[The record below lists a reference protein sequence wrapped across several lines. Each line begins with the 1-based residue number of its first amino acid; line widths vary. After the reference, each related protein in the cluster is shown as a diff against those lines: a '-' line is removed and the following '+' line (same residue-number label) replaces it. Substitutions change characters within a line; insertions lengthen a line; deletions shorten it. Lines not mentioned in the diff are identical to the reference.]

1 MWANGMRIAGGRNT
15 IMQNNLIT
23 DPTSSNGIRV
33 GKFGTAGNPCESAL
47 VSNNLIIRGCGIRN
61 VYGQAGICVGDTA
74 TASIQTNTII
84 DSHAI
89 GIEIQRCNATFNN
102 NIIENPSTQGFLV
115 KSGSIGTGTFVGNT
129 IRHLRLGQVA
139 FRNDAPATFTVSS
152 WGNSWQPTGLE
163 NKNSSKNES
172 NIYLSNNQNRL
183 NIKDVNGSINVQISN
198 ISGQIIFS
206 ALSSGEVDIS
216 KLIPGIYM
224 ISIENHKPQRF
235 VKSY

>member
-1 MWANGMRIAGGRNT
+1 
-15 IMQNNLIT
+15 
-23 DPTSSNGIRV
+23 
-33 GKFGTAGNPCESAL
+33 
-47 VSNNLIIRGCGIRN
+47 
-61 VYGQAGICVGDTA
+61 
-74 TASIQTNTII
+74 
-84 DSHAI
+84 
-89 GIEIQRCNATFNN
+89 
-102 NIIENPSTQGFLV
+102 
-115 KSGSIGTGTFVGNT
+115 
-129 IRHLRLGQVA
+129 LGQVA